1 MTSYIV
7 ITQSNHPKNTAH
19 RCESAVTTL
28 EGSSGVPHYRA
39 PWSRLG
45 QGLLDVCAHE
55 PEHLLTLFS
64 LACFQCTLTII
75 CSHVGEHTFMQH

>member
-28 EGSSGVPHYRA
+28 EGSSSVPYYRA
-39 PWSRLG
+39 PWSRFG

-55 PEHLLTLFS
+55 PEHLLTPVFSCLLSAYFDHHLFS
-64 LACFQCTLTII
+64 RW
-75 CSHVGEHTFMQH
+75 